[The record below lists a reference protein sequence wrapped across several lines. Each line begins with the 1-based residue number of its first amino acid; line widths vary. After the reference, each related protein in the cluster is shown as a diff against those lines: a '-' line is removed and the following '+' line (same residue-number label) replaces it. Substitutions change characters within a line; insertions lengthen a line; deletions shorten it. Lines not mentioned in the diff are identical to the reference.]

1 MVLYLMTQLPP
12 LPKIE
17 LDDEKEKR
25 EKKKQIYGSA
35 LVPSIEALCQFKEQL
50 AGSKDV
56 LTVGARNP
64 KHMLLLCKASACAV
78 TQKTIRNIRAKIEMS
93 KWYDSLQE
101 GSGI

>member
-1 MVLYLMTQLPP
+1 MLYLMTQLPP

-35 LVPSIEALCQFKEQL
+35 LVSSIEALCQFKEQL

-56 LTVGARNP
+56 LTVGSP
-64 KHMLLLCKASACAV
+64 
-78 TQKTIRNIRAKIEMS
+78 NICSCRAKPVTALIRTR
-93 KWYDSLQE
+93 W
-101 GSGI
+101 